1 MAVDAF
7 QEAHILPAERN
18 YARISSFKDSENSG
32 YDPWLCNYR
41 RIRVPKYQ
49 NTARFLQAGNYIG
62 ADRL

>member
-41 RIRVPKYQ
+41 LIRVPKYQ
-49 NTARFLQAGNYIG
+49 NTARFLQAGN
-62 ADRL
+62 